1 VLLVLV
7 LIMIQQVSDPKKVGK
22 VAGAVGLL
30 PQSPR
35 NNATRN
41 NATQNSPATPSN
53 PSGASSVPA
62 PQSPLYLPSSQ
73 VPDGLSPAVEALGL
87 ASPVPD
93 VERQSQVLEV
103 LLKNLPDDVKATL
116 ADRLF
121 GIKDQRAPQSPDPT
135 ASDRQAGLKLWS
147 SDAQR
152 SILRWIDLSDSTTAD
167 HAMLTAVRESL
178 ERWTQLEPLAPLPE
192 PLAGFQ
198 RSLQLALDRA
208 LMSDLSDN
216 TPWKTTERL
225 ALARL
230 LVRASDLSRE
240 FDHAI
245 RIDAVPTIAIPQLLS
260 QTDTLRGRCFRTLGT
275 IGRIDQPSSM
285 ELAEGRKLNYSVF
298 WLRPEDLSDQPINV
312 YVPEGVA
319 AARELQVGDTLQV
332 AGLIAKRRAYA
343 SKRGGEIAPVLI
355 ATGLLLDDASEP
367 QGPSL
372 ANNGQSLG
380 ISKELARL
388 RNPMPWIPPVDR
400 QIPLDLVERAL
411 SGHLGKIPFGSSETN
426 DVDSLA
432 RNPSLLASLATV
444 LKFQNE
450 IDTVVSG
457 DNSAMLAVAPNPL
470 EFQGQGLLG
479 AWHGQVIEARTIRID
494 PNLMPGLGWKEVYA
508 LKLAP
513 NLQVI
518 AKDVPALWLSASE
531 LNQPICVQGL
541 GLISQESQENESQP
555 QGGNPRVPQVVVA
568 SRVAWQSHRSTTG
581 PNTAQQASGLQP
593 ELSAGWTALL
603 RSHWDLAFCDAI
615 ELLHGQSL
623 SSKDTRPF
631 YTLLAASNE
640 PQSQETQARAYS
652 VMEWIRRTESMK
664 STKALVREQQR
675 SVAERIDA
683 RVQIRRIQRVDVRN
697 AQSQAWLGSNHYYQL
712 DGLADIGPS
721 RIEVKYGKDYE
732 SIAYE
737 REFPITLV
745 ATKLPAWLLSD
756 PTTLISSSDLSQETI
771 DLDSASSIAWTTKIR
786 VDVSGYAYR
795 IWRFRTPQVSAVTQD
810 TGYQQAPMLVVD
822 RWNLPEGPLV
832 SDSLE
837 SDRASAPSNSLSI
850 GSILTTL
857 LGLLAIAW
865 FAYRMSATDKPRLKP
880 PERRKDQV

>member
-1 VLLVLV
+1 
-7 LIMIQQVSDPKKVGK
+7 MIQQVSDPKKVGK

-30 PQSPR
+30 PQS
-35 NNATRN
+35 TQN
-41 NATQNSPATPSN
+41 NATQNNPPQSNTASPSN
-53 PSGASSVPA
+53 PSGASSVLA
-62 PQSPLYLPSSQ
+62 PQSPTDLPKSTDLPSEQ
-73 VPDGLSPAVEALGL
+73 VPDGLSTAVEALGL
-87 ASPVPD
+87 ASPDPD

-103 LLKNLPDDVKATL
+103 LLKNLPDGVKATL

-121 GIKDQRAPQSPDPT
+121 GILDQRAPQSPDPT

-167 HAMLTAVRESL
+167 HTMLTEVRESL
-178 ERWTQLEPLAPLPE
+178 ERWTQLEPLA
-192 PLAGFQ
+192 GFQ
-198 RSLQLALDRA
+198 RSLQLAMDRA
-208 LMSDLSDN
+208 LMSDLADN

-230 LVRASDLSRE
+230 LVRASDLSRQ
-240 FDHAI
+240 FDTSI

-285 ELAEGRKLNYSVF
+285 ELADGRKLNYSVF

-319 AARELQVGDTLQV
+319 AARELQVGDSLHV

-372 ANNGQSLG
+372 ANNGQSLV

-388 RNPMPWIPPVDR
+388 RNPIPWIPPVDR

-432 RNPSLLASLATV
+432 KNTSVLASLATV

-450 IDTVVSG
+450 IDTVISG

-518 AKDVPALWLSASE
+518 AKDVPALWLSASA

-541 GLISQESQENESQP
+541 GLISMEKESQP

-568 SRVAWQSHRSTTG
+568 SRVSWQFHRSATG
-581 PNTAQQASGLQP
+581 SSTAQQASGLQP
-593 ELSAGWTALL
+593 ELSAGWSALL
-603 RSHWDLAFCDAI
+603 RSNWDLAFCDAI
-615 ELLHGQSL
+615 ELLQGQSL
-623 SSKDTRPF
+623 TSKDTRPF

-664 STKALVREQQR
+664 SNKSLVREQQR
-675 SVAERIDA
+675 SVGERIDA

-732 SIAYE
+732 PIAYE

-837 SDRASAPSNSLSI
+837 SDRASVPSNMWSI

-865 FAYRMSATDKPRLKP
+865 FAYRMNATAKPRLKP
-880 PERRKDQV
+880 PERRKDRI

>member
-1 VLLVLV
+1 
-7 LIMIQQVSDPKKVGK
+7 MIQQVSDPKKVGK

-30 PQSPR
+30 PQS
-35 NNATRN
+35 TQK
-41 NATQNSPATPSN
+41 NATQNNPPQSNPASPSK
-53 PSGASSVPA
+53 PSGASSVLA
-62 PQSPLYLPSSQ
+62 PQSPTDLPKSTDLPSEQ
-73 VPDGLSPAVEALGL
+73 VPDGLSTAVEALGL
-87 ASPVPD
+87 ASPDPD

-103 LLKNLPDDVKATL
+103 LLKNLPDGVKATL

-121 GIKDQRAPQSPDPT
+121 GILDQRAPQSPDPT

-152 SILRWIDLSDSTTAD
+152 SIVRWIDLSDSTTAD
-167 HAMLTAVRESL
+167 HAMLTEVRESL
-178 ERWTQLEPLAPLPE
+178 ERWTQLEPLA
-192 PLAGFQ
+192 GFQ
-198 RSLQLALDRA
+198 RSLQLAMDRA

-230 LVRASDLSRE
+230 LVRASDLSRQ
-240 FDHAI
+240 FDTSI

-285 ELAEGRKLNYSVF
+285 ELADGRKLNYSVF

-319 AARELQVGDTLQV
+319 AARELQVGDSLQV

-355 ATGLLLDDASEP
+355 ATGLLLADASEP

-388 RNPMPWIPPVDR
+388 RNPIPWIPPVDR

-432 RNPSLLASLATV
+432 KNPSVLASLATV

-450 IDTVVSG
+450 IDTVVSS

-479 AWHGQVIEARTIRID
+479 AWHGQVIEARPIRID

-581 PNTAQQASGLQP
+581 SSTAQQASGLQP

-615 ELLHGQSL
+615 ELLQGQSL
-623 SSKDTRPF
+623 TSKDTRPF

-664 STKALVREQQR
+664 SNKSLVREQQR
-675 SVAERIDA
+675 SVGERIDA

-732 SIAYE
+732 PIAYE

-756 PTTLISSSDLSQETI
+756 PATLISSSDLSQETI

-832 SDSLE
+832 SGSLE
-837 SDRASAPSNSLSI
+837 FDRASVPSNSWSI

-865 FAYRMSATDKPRLKP
+865 FAYRMNATAKPRLKP
-880 PERRKDQV
+880 PERRKDRI

>member
-1 VLLVLV
+1 MLLVLV

-30 PQSPR
+30 PQS
-35 NNATRN
+35 TQK
-41 NATQNSPATPSN
+41 NATQNNPPQSNPASPSK
-53 PSGASSVPA
+53 PSGASSVLA
-62 PQSPLYLPSSQ
+62 PQSPTDLPKSTDLPSEQ
-73 VPDGLSPAVEALGL
+73 VPDGLSTAVEALGL
-87 ASPVPD
+87 ASPDPD

-103 LLKNLPDDVKATL
+103 LLKNLPDGVKATL

-121 GIKDQRAPQSPDPT
+121 GILDQRAPQSPDPT

-152 SILRWIDLSDSTTAD
+152 SIVRWIDLSDSTTAD
-167 HAMLTAVRESL
+167 HAMLTEVRESL
-178 ERWTQLEPLAPLPE
+178 ERWTQLEPLA
-192 PLAGFQ
+192 GFQ
-198 RSLQLALDRA
+198 RSLQLAMDRA

-230 LVRASDLSRE
+230 LVRASDLSRQ
-240 FDHAI
+240 FDTSI

-285 ELAEGRKLNYSVF
+285 ELADGRKLNYSVF

-319 AARELQVGDTLQV
+319 AARELQVGDSLQV

-355 ATGLLLDDASEP
+355 ATGLLLADASEP

-388 RNPMPWIPPVDR
+388 RNPIPWIPPVDR

-432 RNPSLLASLATV
+432 KNPSVLASLATV

-450 IDTVVSG
+450 IDTVVSS

-479 AWHGQVIEARTIRID
+479 AWHGQVIEARPIRID

-518 AKDVPALWLSASE
+518 AKDVPALWLSASA

-541 GLISQESQENESQP
+541 GLISQESQENGNQP
-555 QGGNPRVPQVVVA
+555 EGGNPRVPQVVVA

-581 PNTAQQASGLQP
+581 SSTAQQASGLQP

-603 RSHWDLAFCDAI
+603 RSHWDLAFCDAV
-615 ELLHGQSL
+615 ELLQGQSL
-623 SSKDTRPF
+623 TSKDTRPF

-664 STKALVREQQR
+664 STKSLVREQQR
-675 SVAERIDA
+675 SVGERIDA

-732 SIAYE
+732 PIAYE

-756 PTTLISSSDLSQETI
+756 PATLISSSDLSQETI

-832 SDSLE
+832 SGSLE
-837 SDRASAPSNSLSI
+837 FDRASVPSNSWSI

-865 FAYRMSATDKPRLKP
+865 FAYRMNATAKPRLKP
-880 PERRKDQV
+880 PERRKDRI